1 MRSSDLFL
9 DDVRVTVRS
18 LCTQVPV
25 EHTTIT
31 LSSLGHDIG
40 LLGAAQSWLLRNP
53 SC

>member
-9 DDVRVTVRS
+9 DDIRTSVRS

-25 EHTTIT
+25 EYSTIT
-31 LSSLGHDIG
+31 LSSLGTDIG

-53 SC
+53 